1 MQNSSILSHLENDI
15 LVAFEN
21 VVCDFVEGSIK
32 DEKSLCKQMYEELEG
47 SVKEILSSLVLT
59 HKFPSQT
66 FVSENNLFVFQKT
79 KEGEEE
85 EPLIAVQIK
94 SATITSYD
102 KNGQPEEVEE
112 IKGNIKKCFKNLQ
125 LCKNQHGFKKGYFI
139 HINKGRGQYFT
150 LYLDDNCRLKN
161 GAEWMN
167 NYFVDLSYYLELKKF
182 YCYIFKNNSPI
193 EIRI

>member
-1 MQNSSILSHLENDI
+1 MENDI

-21 VVCDFVEGSIK
+21 AVCDFVAGSIK
-32 DEKSLCKQMYEELEG
+32 DEKSLCKQIYEELEE
-47 SVKEILSSLVLT
+47 SVKEISPSLVLT
-59 HKFPSQT
+59 QKFPSKT

-85 EPLIAVQIK
+85 PLIVVQIK

-102 KNGQPEEVEE
+102 ENGQSEEVEE
-112 IKGNIKKCFKNLQ
+112 IKGNIEKCFKNLQ
-125 LCKNQHGFKKGYFI
+125 LCKNLHGFKKGYYI
-139 HINKGRGQYFT
+139 HINKGKGQYFT
-150 LYLDDNCRLKN
+150 LYLDDNCRLKEE
-161 GAEWMN
+161 AEWMN

-182 YCYIFKNNSPI
+182 YCYIFKNNNPI